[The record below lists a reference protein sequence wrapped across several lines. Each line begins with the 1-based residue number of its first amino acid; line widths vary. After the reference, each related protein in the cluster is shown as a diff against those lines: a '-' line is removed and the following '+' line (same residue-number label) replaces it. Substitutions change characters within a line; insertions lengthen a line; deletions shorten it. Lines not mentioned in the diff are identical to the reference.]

1 MRVEGDGRDG
11 RVEEWKEG
19 NEERKRAGE
28 IGSEKRRKKGRKE
41 GRNELIK
48 TKKIRQERKEEM
60 IEMKIEVKT
69 TKLNITFWKYFN
81 NFVSNAIKNNKS
93 VKKI

>member
-1 MRVEGDGRDG
+1 MRVEGDGRDR

-41 GRNELIK
+41 
-48 TKKIRQERKEEM
+48 EM
-60 IEMKIEVKT
+60 
-69 TKLNITFWKYFN
+69 N
-81 NFVSNAIKNNKS
+81 
-93 VKKI
+93 

>member
-1 MRVEGDGRDG
+1 M
-11 RVEEWKEG
+11 
-19 NEERKRAGE
+19 
-28 IGSEKRRKKGRKE
+28 KE

-93 VKKI
+93 AKKI